1 MRKGFRKVAWLFVVP
16 GLLGFAVASK
26 TVNAATEI
34 LPRADFPV
42 CSATRMIYCIS
53 EVTFIEV
60 AGEKPGVWVPTGTSA
75 TGAIFPT
82 FDKVPYAGRFSYDG
96 FDVARGYDG
105 VYVRVGPANEYT
117 DTMMLAIEPA
127 GPGANGKVARVKDET
142 TGKVGSLAADMGVRV
157 VVRLGALIP
166 AITVGVTNTA
176 EVNKFWD
183 GDTPVLS
190 FTGYPVP
197 VAIQNSSNDCVD
209 ETGVAAARPYQMY
222 ALVVFENGRDPFG
235 IPGLSGDIL
244 ISSNGTCKLT
254 SPTWSAETLSFAF
267 TASSP
272 HFAPDGTTV
281 NRGFY
286 RAAIPINDA
295 AMLFGIEDP
304 KLAVTAL
311 DLVMEDTEGGSV
323 SVEKRVAVTKPVL
336 GDPSQ
341 CSSLRGCQSSSSTTA
356 NPSSS
361 TTANPSSSTTLVP
374 TQTLSCATGGT
385 CKVGDT
391 GPGGGIVF
399 YVAPKTF
406 IQREATGSMCK
417 LDCKYL
423 EAAPIKNL
431 PFQSFVANAWEWGK
445 MTGGGLARPG
455 FSSGGGQFAKASMGF
470 GRPLPGNSSRSLG
483 DGLKNTIVNVREMKQ
498 VMDYR
503 GPNNLE
509 GWFVPSSEEMIE
521 LHRQINTVINPENP
535 RTPKSSDF
543 GPGGAEFWTSTRVT
557 WGNAYAVDL
566 LKPCCGLLERGVQ
579 QARYF
584 WPVRAFGEGKVSGLA
599 VVTAPDS
606 KIVKSTTTVP
616 KNLVEI
622 KPSYIVISFTNF
634 QYSSPK
640 MTVKVKVAQLA
651 KFKQAQK
658 KLFKKYKTKN
668 AKNKR

>member
-1 MRKGFRKVAWLFVVP
+1 MRKEFRKVAWLFVVP

-304 KLAVTAL
+304 KVAATAL

-341 CSSLRGCQSSSSTTA
+341 CSSVRGCQSSSSK
-356 NPSSS
+356 
-361 TTANPSSSTTLVP
+361 TANPSSSTTLIP

-406 IQREATGSMCK
+406 IQRAATGSMCK

-431 PFQSFVANAWEWGK
+431 VFQSYVENAWVWGAQA
-445 MTGGGLARPG
+445 GDASNP
-455 FSSGGGQFAKASMGF
+455 SAVGGGQFDLAPRTF
-470 GRPLPGNSSRSLG
+470 SSSTKLATSPRLG
-483 DGLKNTIVNVREMKQ
+483 DGLLNTTNAGTRWKKVL
-498 VMDYR
+498 DYR

-509 GWFVPSSEEMIE
+509 GWFVPSSEEMTL
-521 LHRQINTVINPENP
+521 LHKQINTLIDPENP
-535 RTPKSSDF
+535 RTPQKSDF
-543 GPGGAEFWTSTRVT
+543 GYFGSVIWTSTRIT
-557 WGNAYAVDL
+557 DPYANYVDL
-566 LKPCCGLLERGVQ
+566 MDTSFRLYIRGVENVN
-579 QARYF
+579 YF
-584 WPVRAFGEGKVSGLA
+584 WPVRAFGE
-599 VVTAPDS
+599 VTAPDS

>member
-1 MRKGFRKVAWLFVVP
+1 MSKGFRKVAWLFVVP

-304 KLAVTAL
+304 KVAATAL

-341 CSSLRGCQSSSSTTA
+341 CSSVRGCQS
-356 NPSSS
+356 SSS

-399 YVAPKTF
+399 YVAPETF

-431 PFQSFVANAWEWGK
+431 VFQSYVENAWVWGAQAGDASK
-445 MTGGGLARPG
+445 PSAV
-455 FSSGGGQFAKASMGF
+455 GGGQFDLAPRTF
-470 GRPLPGNSSRSLG
+470 SSSTKLATSPRLG
-483 DGLKNTIVNVREMKQ
+483 DGLLNTTNAGTRWKKVL
-498 VMDYR
+498 DYR

-566 LKPCCGLLERGVQ
+566 LKPCCGLLASGVQ

>member
-1 MRKGFRKVAWLFVVP
+1 MRKRFRKFAWLFVVP

-75 TGAIFPT
+75 TGAVFPT

-197 VAIQNSSNDCVD
+197 VAIQNSSKDCVD

-304 KLAVTAL
+304 KVAATAL

-336 GDPSQ
+336 GDPSK
-341 CSSLRGCQSSSSTTA
+341 CSSVRGCQS
-356 NPSSS
+356 SSS

-406 IQREATGSMCK
+406 IQRAATGSMCK

-431 PFQSFVANAWEWGK
+431 PFQSFVENAWVWGK
-445 MTGGGLARPG
+445 QSDGVLSNLTKLVGGGRFDSAISGYTRGDLIA
-455 FSSGGGQFAKASMGF
+455 SSSV
-470 GRPLPGNSSRSLG
+470 LG
-483 DGLKNTIVNVREMKQ
+483 DGLLNTINAGTRWKEVL
-498 VMDYR
+498 DYR

-509 GWFVPSSEEMIE
+509 GWFLPNTMEWLELQKQHRTVMNPTDPSSYSY
-521 LHRQINTVINPENP
+521 RY
-535 RTPKSSDF
+535 F
-543 GPGGAEFWTSTRVT
+543 GPLGDVFWTSTRFDNDKAHEGHIFDSGLPVT
-557 WGNAYAVDL
+557 F
-566 LKPCCGLLERGVQ
+566 VQ
-579 QARYF
+579 SLRYY
-584 WPVRAFGEGKVSGLA
+584 WPVRAFGGA
-599 VVTAPDS
+599 TAPDS
-606 KIVKSTTTVP
+606 KTVKSTTTVP

>member
-304 KLAVTAL
+304 KVAATAL

-361 TTANPSSSTTLVP
+361 TTLVP

-406 IQREATGSMCK
+406 IQRAATGSMCK

-431 PFQSFVANAWEWGK
+431 PFQSFVENAWVWGK
-445 MTGGGLARPG
+445 QSDGVLSNLTKLV
-455 FSSGGGQFAKASMGF
+455 GGGQFDSVSTGITRGELIAS
-470 GRPLPGNSSRSLG
+470 SDVLG
-483 DGLKNTIVNVREMKQ
+483 DGLLNTINAGTRWKEVL
-498 VMDYR
+498 DYR
-503 GPNNLE
+503 GTNNLE
-509 GWFVPSSEEMIE
+509 GWFLPTTYEWVELQKQHRTVMNPTDPSAYPY
-521 LHRQINTVINPENP
+521 RY
-535 RTPKSSDF
+535 F
-543 GPGGAEFWTSTRVT
+543 GPLGDLFWTSKRFQSGLAKAGSIFDSGITT
-557 WGNAYAVDL
+557 EAVQNL
-566 LKPCCGLLERGVQ
+566 
-579 QARYF
+579 RYY
-584 WPVRAFGEGKVSGLA
+584 WPVRAFGGA
-599 VVTAPDS
+599 TAPDS
-606 KIVKSTTTVP
+606 KTVKSTTTVP

-658 KLFKKYKTKN
+658 KLLKKYKTKN

>member
-1 MRKGFRKVAWLFVVP
+1 MRKEFRKVAWLFVVP

-304 KLAVTAL
+304 KVAATAL

-341 CSSLRGCQSSSSTTA
+341 CSSLRGCQSSSSTT
-356 NPSSS
+356 S
-361 TTANPSSSTTLVP
+361 NPSSSTTLVP

-406 IQREATGSMCK
+406 IQRAATGSMCK

-431 PFQSFVANAWEWGK
+431 VFQSYVENAWVWGAQA
-445 MTGGGLARPG
+445 GDASNP
-455 FSSGGGQFAKASMGF
+455 SAVGGGQFDLAPRTF
-470 GRPLPGNSSRSLG
+470 SSSTKLATSPRLG
-483 DGLKNTIVNVREMKQ
+483 DGLLNTTNAGTRWKKVL
-498 VMDYR
+498 DYR

-566 LKPCCGLLERGVQ
+566 LKPCCGLLASGVQ

>member
-1 MRKGFRKVAWLFVVP
+1 MPKGFRKFAWLFVVP

-75 TGAIFPT
+75 TGAVFPT

-197 VAIQNSSNDCVD
+197 VAIQNSSKDCVD

-304 KLAVTAL
+304 KVAATAL

-336 GDPSQ
+336 GDPSK
-341 CSSLRGCQSSSSTTA
+341 CSSVRGCQS
-356 NPSSS
+356 SSS

-406 IQREATGSMCK
+406 IQRAATGSMCK

-431 PFQSFVANAWEWGK
+431 VFQSYVENAWVWGAQA
-445 MTGGGLARPG
+445 GDASNP
-455 FSSGGGQFAKASMGF
+455 SAVGGGQFDLAPRTF
-470 GRPLPGNSSRSLG
+470 SSSTKLATSPRLG
-483 DGLKNTIVNVREMKQ
+483 DGLLNTTNAGTRWKKVL
-498 VMDYR
+498 DYR

-509 GWFVPSSEEMIE
+509 GWFVPSSEEMTL
-521 LHRQINTVINPENP
+521 LHKQINTLIDPENP
-535 RTPKSSDF
+535 RPPQKSDF
-543 GPGGAEFWTSTRVT
+543 GYFGSVIWTSTRT
-557 WGNAYAVDL
+557 TDPYANYVDL
-566 LKPCCGLLERGVQ
+566 MDPSFRMYARGVENVN
-579 QARYF
+579 YF
-584 WPVRAFGEGKVSGLA
+584 WPVRDFGEA
-599 VVTAPDS
+599 TAPDS
-606 KIVKSTTTVP
+606 KTVKSTTTVP

-634 QYSSPK
+634 QFSSPK
-640 MTVKVKVAQLA
+640 MTVKVKAAQLT

-668 AKNKR
+668 AKNKY

>member
-1 MRKGFRKVAWLFVVP
+1 MGVNMRKGFRKAAWLFVVP

-26 TVNAATEI
+26 TVSAATEI

-197 VAIQNSSNDCVD
+197 VAIQNSSKDCVD
-209 ETGVAAARPYQMY
+209 ETGVAVARPYQMY

-341 CSSLRGCQSSSSTTA
+341 S
-356 NPSSS
+356 
-361 TTANPSSSTTLVP
+361 SSSTTLVP

-431 PFQSFVANAWEWGK
+431 PFQSFVANAWEWGQP
-445 MTGGGLARPG
+445 TGGGLARPG
-455 FSSGGGQFAKASMGF
+455 FSSGGFQFDTVTNNNNPSTSL
-470 GRPLPGNSSRSLG
+470 RLG
-483 DGLKNTIVNVREMKQ
+483 DGLSNLGQRTLSKWTDPIKK
-498 VMDYR
+498 YR

-509 GWFVPSSEEMIE
+509 GWFVPSSGEMVE

-535 RTPKSSDF
+535 RAPTSSDF
-543 GPGGAEFWTSTRVT
+543 GPGGAQFWTSTRVT
-557 WGNAYAVDL
+557 SANAYAVDL
-566 LKPCCGLLERGVQ
+566 LKPCCGLLESGVQ
-579 QARYF
+579 QARYS
-584 WPVRAFGEGKVSGLA
+584 WPVRAFGEA
-599 VVTAPDS
+599 TAPGS
-606 KIVKSTTTVP
+606 KTVKSTTTVP

>member
-1 MRKGFRKVAWLFVVP
+1 MRKRFRKFAWLFVVP

-75 TGAIFPT
+75 TGAVFPT
-82 FDKVPYAGRFSYDG
+82 FDKVPYTGRFSYDG

-197 VAIQNSSNDCVD
+197 VAIQNSSKDCVD

-304 KLAVTAL
+304 KVAATAL

-341 CSSLRGCQSSSSTTA
+341 CSSLRGCQSSSSK
-356 NPSSS
+356 
-361 TTANPSSSTTLVP
+361 TANPSSSTTLVP

-406 IQREATGSMCK
+406 IQRAATGSMCK

-431 PFQSFVANAWEWGK
+431 VFQSYVENAWVWG
-445 MTGGGLARPG
+445 
-455 FSSGGGQFAKASMGF
+455 
-470 GRPLPGNSSRSLG
+470 
-483 DGLKNTIVNVREMKQ
+483 
-498 VMDYR
+498 
-503 GPNNLE
+503 
-509 GWFVPSSEEMIE
+509 
-521 LHRQINTVINPENP
+521 
-535 RTPKSSDF
+535 
-543 GPGGAEFWTSTRVT
+543 
-557 WGNAYAVDL
+557 
-566 LKPCCGLLERGVQ
+566 
-579 QARYF
+579 
-584 WPVRAFGEGKVSGLA
+584 
-599 VVTAPDS
+599 
-606 KIVKSTTTVP
+606 
-616 KNLVEI
+616 
-622 KPSYIVISFTNF
+622 
-634 QYSSPK
+634 
-640 MTVKVKVAQLA
+640 
-651 KFKQAQK
+651 
-658 KLFKKYKTKN
+658 
-668 AKNKR
+668 

>member
-34 LPRADFPV
+34 LPRADFPM
-42 CSATRMIYCIS
+42 CSAARMIYCIS

-82 FDKVPYAGRFSYDG
+82 FEKVPYAGRFSYDG

-197 VAIQNSSNDCVD
+197 VAIQNSSKDCVD

-235 IPGLSGDIL
+235 MPGLSGDIL

-254 SPTWSAETLSFAF
+254 SPTWSAKTLSFAF

-304 KLAVTAL
+304 KVAATAL

-361 TTANPSSSTTLVP
+361 TTLVP

-406 IQREATGSMCK
+406 VQPGATGTMCTTN
-417 LDCKYL
+417 CKYL
-423 EAAPIKNL
+423 EQAPLNY
-431 PFQSFVANAWEWGK
+431 QANA
-445 MTGGGLARPG
+445 
-455 FSSGGGQFAKASMGF
+455 FV
-470 GRPLPGNSSRSLG
+470 
-483 DGLKNTIVNVREMKQ
+483 KNTWTDRAGSMNQLSFKTRPITDKSIGMGYSNTVNIGKWVGWGDKIAREALA
-498 VMDYR
+498 YR
-503 GPNNLE
+503 GPNDLS
-509 GWFVPSSEEMIE
+509 GWFIPSLDE
-521 LHRQINTVINPENP
+521 LQAWANYIDSSGDRTNIAYFESFWSSTGASKCWHFLTLFDKEKTESKCGDQRYKNTIRPI
-535 RTPKSSDF
+535 
-543 GPGGAEFWTSTRVT
+543 
-557 WGNAYAVDL
+557 
-566 LKPCCGLLERGVQ
+566 
-579 QARYF
+579 
-584 WPVRAFGEGKVSGLA
+584 RAIGEAKVSGLA
-599 VVTAPDS
+599 VAAAPDS
-606 KIVKSTTTVP
+606 KTVKSTTTVP
-616 KNLVEI
+616 KNFVEI

-640 MTVKVKVAQLA
+640 MTVKVKVTKLA
-651 KFKQAQK
+651 KFKRAQK